1 LREIQNEIDVE
12 LNHTFKV
19 YPLAFNVFSEYEN
32 NYPVHV
38 LLEMLREDFVVFRD
52 KLNRTISPIN
62 QVVYKIS
69 NAMSN
74 K

>member
-1 LREIQNEIDVE
+1 M
-12 LNHTFKV
+12 
-19 YPLAFNVFSEYEN
+19 AFETYVDYEN

-38 LLEMLREDFVVFRD
+38 LLEIIKEDFKILRRKFHEA
-52 KLNRTISPIN
+52 ISPLN

-69 NAMSN
+69 NAMS